1 MKIMHTME
9 HAVKLHIK
17 NIEAAPTSMDA
28 AVAYIA
34 IQPKALATEL
44 TRMIAANS
52 GQR

>member
-1 MKIMHTME
+1 MQSLKHRHSPRGIRTCAGCVCME
-9 HAVKLHIK
+9 KFCY
-17 NIEAAPTSMDA
+17 MR
-28 AVAYIA
+28 